1 MESDKDT
8 LYASPA
14 QWKVIQW
21 LFNYPTIYIT
31 WADMLGTFISW
42 SALWANEE
50 ARQHM
55 IKVMGDIGSY
65 FGVPNVEKTTKPRIK
80 PLDNGTPRCCF
91 QTFKSLLKENI
102 ICKYT
107 NGCYQLSLGVRKQL
121 EIDELDSLVRI
132 ISPSKRREDG

>member
-1 MESDKDT
+1 MEQTKST
-8 LYASPA
+8 IYASPA

-31 WADMLGTFISW
+31 WTDMLGTFVSW
-42 SALWANEE
+42 TALWANEE

-65 FGVPNVEKTTKPRIK
+65 FGVYNVDKNTKPRIK
-80 PLDNGTPRCCF
+80 PLDSGTPRCCF
-91 QTFKSLLKENI
+91 RTFKALLKENI

-107 NGCYQLSLGVRKQL
+107 NGCYQLSPSARKQF
-121 EIDELDSLVRI
+121 ETDELEVLL
-132 ISPSKRREDG
+132 G